1 MSSHIHSLRF
11 FKEQLKHRLTIM
23 PTSVQSNFRFDQCGL
38 CGLRASMSGEYS
50 RLGAA
55 LDGHLTF
62 HPVRAARPRRS
73 ANLRIA
79 RRRNL
84 PLLLVLPLATLV
96 LGTAPARNQPAD
108 KVLARV
114 GNKEI
119 RVKEF
124 TQRSELTIR
133 ANQFKDKNTAL
144 NNLIC
149 EKILALEA
157 GRNAALLQDPSFQG
171 MLKGIKEQRMRDKLY
186 EAVAANKVKID
197 TGEMK
202 SAFRASMR
210 EYEVEFCTIRTKV
223 LAEKIRAVLDSV
235 PELSGELFKEV
246 EETLGT
252 RPVHTVTYK
261 DPDDEVIHEAL
272 FTSLLDTGA
281 VVGPLRMSSGEYI
294 IMKVL
299 HGVDRPLISGFDQQ
313 VRWNEVKEKLRQA
326 KANKMW
332 TAFQVNTMKG
342 KKIEFNREAFTVLAD
357 LALQRYLQ
365 NSEKDSSN
373 NRLTEITVSDNEVN
387 LSVPFFTIDK
397 RVWSV
402 DDFRRELLSHPLVYR
417 TKDLNKDNFKE
428 EFKLAIVDMLR
439 DHYVTQE
446 AYKRSLDRSKDITRE
461 MEMWEDSFLA
471 TDQEKSIVSSA
482 VRQGVIQENDQL
494 GKLKYWKS
502 YLHGLQK
509 KYGGSVRINRD
520 EFSKIRLANI
530 DLVVIRPGVPYP
542 MPVPQFPTFVASG
555 NLDYAAPQ
563 K

>member
-1 MSSHIHSLRF
+1 LF
-11 FKEQLKHRLTIM
+11 
-23 PTSVQSNFRFDQCGL
+23 
-38 CGLRASMSGEYS
+38 
-50 RLGAA
+50 
-55 LDGHLTF
+55 
-62 HPVRAARPRRS
+62 
-73 ANLRIA
+73 
-79 RRRNL
+79 
-84 PLLLVLPLATLV
+84 VLPLAILV

-124 TQRSELTIR
+124 MQRSELTIR
-133 ANQFKDKNTAL
+133 SNQFKDKNTAL

-186 EAVAANKVKID
+186 EAVAVTKVKID
-197 TGEMK
+197 PSEMK

-210 EYEVEFCTIRTKV
+210 EYEVEFCTIRTKA
-223 LAEKIRAVLDSV
+223 LAEKIAAVLDSV
-235 PELSGELFKEV
+235 PELSSELFKEV
-246 EETLGT
+246 EETLGS

-261 DPDDEVIHEAL
+261 DPDDEVIQEAL

-299 HGVDRPLISGFDQQ
+299 KWADHPLISGVDQQ
-313 VRWNEVKEKLRQA
+313 ARWNEVKEKQHQA

-332 TAFQVNTMKG
+332 IAFQTNVMKG
-342 KKIEFNREAFTVLAD
+342 KKIEFNREAFAVLAD

-365 NSEKDSSN
+365 NSKIDSSD
-373 NRLTEITVSDNEVN
+373 NRLTEIPVSPNEVN
-387 LSVPFFTIDK
+387 LSVPFFTIDNT
-397 RVWSV
+397 VWSV
-402 DDFRRELLSHPLVYR
+402 DDFRRVLLSHPLVYR

-428 EFKLAIVDMLR
+428 QFKLAIVDMMR

-446 AYKRSLDRSKDITRE
+446 AYKRSLDRSGDIMRE
-461 MEMWEDSFLA
+461 IEMWKDSFLA
-471 TDQEKSIVSSA
+471 TDQEKSIVSAA

-494 GKLKYWKS
+494 GKLKYWES
-502 YLHGLQK
+502 YLHGLQR

-530 DLVVIRPGVPYP
+530 DLVAIRPGAPYP

-555 NLDYAAPQ
+555 NLDYTAPQ

>member
-1 MSSHIHSLRF
+1 MH
-11 FKEQLKHRLTIM
+11 
-23 PTSVQSNFRFDQCGL
+23 TSVQSSSRFAQRGL
-38 CGLRASMSGEYS
+38 WCLQVGTSGES
-50 RLGAA
+50 SQLGSAP
-55 LDGHLTF
+55 DGRRIFL
-62 HPVRAARPRRS
+62 PVRARRPRRNTNAS
-73 ANLRIA
+73 VVRKHNS
-79 RRRNL
+79 
-84 PLLLVLPLATLV
+84 PLLFVLPLAILV
-96 LGTAPARNQPAD
+96 LGTSPARNQPAD

-119 RVKEF
+119 RVQEF
-124 TQRSELTIR
+124 MRRSELTIR
-133 ANQFKDKNTAL
+133 PDQFKDKNTAL

-149 EKILALEA
+149 EKILAMEA
-157 GRNAALLQDPSFQG
+157 GRNAALLKDPSFQG

-186 EAVAANKVKID
+186 EAVAVDKAKID
-197 TGEMK
+197 TSDMK

-210 EYEVEFCTIRTKV
+210 EYEVEFCTIRTKA

-272 FTSLLDTGA
+272 FTSLVDTGA

-299 HGVDRPLISGFDQQ
+299 HGVDRPLISGFDQE

-332 TAFQVNTMKG
+332 TAFQANTMKG

-373 NRLTEITVSDNEVN
+373 NRLTEIPVSDNEVN
-387 LSVPFFTIDK
+387 LSVPFFTLDN

-428 EFKLAIVDMLR
+428 EFKLAIVDMMR

-446 AYKRSLDRSKDITRE
+446 AYKRSLDRSDDITRE
-461 MEMWEDSFLA
+461 MEMWKDSFLA
-471 TDQEKSIVSSA
+471 TDQEKGIVSSA

-494 GKLKYWKS
+494 GKRNYWKS
-502 YLHGLQK
+502 YLHGLQQ
-509 KYGGSVRINRD
+509 KYGRSVRINHD

-530 DLVVIRPGVPYP
+530 DLVAVRPGVPYP
-542 MPVPQFPTFVASG
+542 VPVPQFPTFVASG